1 MEKTDATQQDKPF
14 PGRGHRPFLLVVL
27 IISLYLAYLVLN
39 PFLDTLVFAIVLA
52 SLFYPLQ
59 VYLVRLYEG
68 RKNLAAF
75 TVVFLI
81 TFVIALPAY
90 FFISA
95 LVSQGSEVISR
106 INDWLNAGNLEKL
119 SKHMLTSMDWIQKH
133 FTFFEHENLNL
144 QSHFLGLSKGF
155 GQFLLSEGKTILGD
169 AANLVFNFFV
179 MIFVV
184 FYLVRDGREMVDTV
198 KYFSPLREEQE
209 DRILNA
215 IRLVARSVLLG
226 SFLTALIQGLVGG
239 IGLAI
244 VGIPG
249 LFWGTVMGFTSFI
262 PVVGT
267 SLVWIPATI
276 YLFLINR
283 WEAAIFIIL
292 WSTLLVGSID
302 NFMRPF
308 FMRGT
313 KMSPFYIFLAII
325 GGVQYF
331 GLTGVLYGP
340 LILSFAMVM
349 LYIYGVEYQD
359 LLKGPR
365 PKPPIP
371 ITPDPNASSE
381 KD

>member
-1 MEKTDATQQDKPF
+1 MERTDEAQETKSK
-14 PGRGHRPFLLVVL
+14 PGRGHRPFLLGVL
-27 IISLYLAYLVLN
+27 ALSLYLAYLILY
-39 PFLDTLVFAIVLA
+39 PFLNTLVFAIVLA

-59 VYLVRLYEG
+59 VRLVRLYKG
-68 RKNLAAF
+68 RNNLAAF

-81 TFVIALPAY
+81 TFVVALPAY

-95 LVSQGSEVISR
+95 LVSQGSEIIGR
-106 INDWLNAGNLEKL
+106 INHWLNAGNLQKL
-119 SKHMLTSMDWIQKH
+119 SEHMLSSMAWIRQH
-133 FTFFEHENLNL
+133 FTFLEHQQFNLK
-144 QSHFLGLSKGF
+144 SHFLGLSKGF
-155 GQFLLSEGKTILGD
+155 GQFLLSEGKTILGG

-184 FYLVRDGREMVDTV
+184 FYLVRDGKQMVKTV

-215 IRLVARSVLLG
+215 IRLVAHSVLFG
-226 SFLTALIQGLVGG
+226 SFLNALVQGLVGG
-239 IGLAI
+239 IGLAL

-249 LFWGTVMGFTSFI
+249 LFWGTVMGFASFI
-262 PVVGT
+262 PVIGT
-267 SLVWIPATI
+267 SLVWIPAAL
-276 YLFLINR
+276 YLFFNNR

-292 WSTLLVGSID
+292 WSSLLVGSID

-313 KMSPFYIFLAII
+313 RMSPFYIFLAII

-331 GLTGVLYGP
+331 GLVGILYGP
-340 LILSFAMVM
+340 LILGFAMVM

-359 LLKGPR
+359 LLGGPK
-365 PKPPIP
+365 PQPPIP
-371 ITPDPNASSE
+371 LSPDPDDS
-381 KD
+381 